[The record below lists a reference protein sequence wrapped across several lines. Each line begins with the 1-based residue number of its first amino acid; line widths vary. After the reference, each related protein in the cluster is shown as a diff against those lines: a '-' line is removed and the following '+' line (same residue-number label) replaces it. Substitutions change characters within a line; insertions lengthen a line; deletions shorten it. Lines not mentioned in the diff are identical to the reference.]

1 MSGSGG
7 DGHNSG
13 SGGSSVGGGTPG
25 AGGGSGAGGGGS
37 STDPCNIDEI
47 APINS
52 PQPAVIRALSVGDRL
67 DVQVTGAPRRI
78 LQLVAGAGVAGSLTH
93 RGALNIVNCIDAGN
107 GYEAEVITINGG
119 QVTVR
124 ITRA

>member
-7 DGHNSG
+7 NGHGSG
-13 SGGSSVGGGTPG
+13 SGGSSGSGETPS
-25 AGGGSGAGGGGS
+25 AGGGGGAGGGGS
-37 STDPCNIDEI
+37 STDPCDIDEI
-47 APINS
+47 APVNS
-52 PQPAVIRALSVGDRL
+52 PQPAVIRTLSVGDRL

-78 LQLVAGAGVAGSLTH
+78 LQLVAAAGVVGSLTH

-119 QVTVR
+119 LITVR
-124 ITRA
+124 ISRV